1 MVFLNLFLAILLDNF
16 EIEEDEEEDPNHV
29 SVMMK
34 FNQFKASIFDKI
46 SAKVTDILWIWHK
59 KKMAKEKE
67 NQIPQ
72 KKKARITFD
81 PNLVKDTECLD

>member
-67 NQIPQ
+67 N
-72 KKKARITFD
+72 
-81 PNLVKDTECLD
+81 